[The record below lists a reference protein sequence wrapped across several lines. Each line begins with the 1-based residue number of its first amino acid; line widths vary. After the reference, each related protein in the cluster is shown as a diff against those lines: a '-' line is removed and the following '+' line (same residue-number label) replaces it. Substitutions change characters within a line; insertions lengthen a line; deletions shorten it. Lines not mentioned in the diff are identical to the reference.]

1 MQHIPCSIYS
11 FCKLSNQPRSA
22 KTVTLHFD
30 RISRSKT
37 RAILQAKNKS
47 SFIKVF
53 DHGAWS
59 SVGRRKAQEDTFGTY
74 VFDDFVLFIIQD
86 R

>member
-1 MQHIPCSIYS
+1 MFGYS
-11 FCKLSNQPRSA
+11 CFQLSNQPRSA

-37 RAILQAKNKS
+37 RAILQAQDKS
-47 SFIKVF
+47 SFIKVS

-59 SVGRRKAQEDTFGTY
+59 SVGRRKAQEDTFGAY
-74 VFDDFVLFIIQD
+74 VFEDFVLFITRDQ
-86 R
+86 